1 MITRNQ
7 VVEKIN
13 KYLNHTISKAQLI
26 GWAESALNDEDFEE
40 KYFDQINEAL
50 KKIGLADVNNF
61 DLVWEDYENILKSLD
76 YKITVEISRVS

>member
-1 MITRNQ
+1 MITRNL

-13 KYLNHTISKAQLI
+13 KYLNHLI
-26 GWAESALNDEDFEE
+26 TKKHLIDWAENALRDEDFEE

-76 YKITVEISRVS
+76 YKITVEISKVS

>member
-1 MITRNQ
+1 MITRNL

-13 KYLNHTISKAQLI
+13 KYLNHSISKAQLI
-26 GWAESALNDEDFEE
+26 DWAENALNDEDFEE
-40 KYFDQINEAL
+40 KYFDQISEAL

-76 YKITVEISRVS
+76 YKITVEISKVS